1 MLNISSDVIRGYNDT
16 IILYLLLDRPS
27 YGYEISKQI
36 RLISEEKY
44 VIKETTLYSAF
55 TRLEKNGY
63 ITSFSS
69 SDNAS
74 GKRRTYYQITDA
86 GREYYRMKCE
96 EWKLTIKNYLE
107 NMFSHLPNTPEVQKA
122 KYELYQMMEDKYNEL
137 ISEGKSDN
145 EAIGIVISEF
155 GNLDELADSLGIKSF
170 VDPSQAMPA
179 ANTLSHET
187 AAAFLRDSAKHAYL
201 TAFGVLL
208 CIVASLGPIFCEYIP
223 FTHASDDIADAIGVT
238 ILFLCIAVAV
248 GFFIFSGSISS
259 KWSYLKQK
267 PYCID
272 FETANWVIER
282 KESYRST
289 HAMLLTVGIMLCILC
304 AVPAIIISSLNTKS
318 TFADSLSGGLV
329 LVFIAIGV
337 FMIVFTNMKKSSFD
351 KLLSLNGAQT
361 MGGNFANSH
370 DGKVHYENPVVA
382 AIMSVYWSTVTC
394 IYLCWSFITF
404 DWGITWI
411 IWPIAAIIN
420 SLVENLLGDKHRN

>member
-1 MLNISSDVIRGYNDT
+1 MEL
-16 IILYLLLDRPS
+16 P
-27 YGYEISKQI
+27 
-36 RLISEEKY
+36 EK
-44 VIKETTLYSAF
+44 E
-55 TRLEKNGY
+55 
-63 ITSFSS
+63 
-69 SDNAS
+69 
-74 GKRRTYYQITDA
+74 
-86 GREYYRMKCE
+86 
-96 EWKLTIKNYLE
+96 
-107 NMFSHLPNTPEVQKA
+107 
-122 KYELYQMMEDKYNEL
+122 
-137 ISEGKSDN
+137 
-145 EAIGIVISEF
+145 
-155 GNLDELADSLGIKSF
+155 
-170 VDPSQAMPA
+170 
-179 ANTLSHET
+179 
-187 AAAFLRDSAKHAYL
+187 
-201 TAFGVLL
+201 
-208 CIVASLGPIFCEYIP
+208 
-223 FTHASDDIADAIGVT
+223 
-238 ILFLCIAVAV
+238 
-248 GFFIFSGSISS
+248 
-259 KWSYLKQK
+259 

-411 IWPIAAIIN
+411 ILPIAAIIN
-420 SLVENLLGDKHRN
+420 SLVENLLGDKHGN

>member
-1 MLNISSDVIRGYNDT
+1 M
-16 IILYLLLDRPS
+16 
-27 YGYEISKQI
+27 E
-36 RLISEEKY
+36 
-44 VIKETTLYSAF
+44 
-55 TRLEKNGY
+55 
-63 ITSFSS
+63 
-69 SDNAS
+69 
-74 GKRRTYYQITDA
+74 
-86 GREYYRMKCE
+86 
-96 EWKLTIKNYLE
+96 TIKNYLE

-122 KYELYQMMEDKYNEL
+122 KYELYQMLEDKYNEL

-179 ANTLSHET
+179 AKTLSRET
-187 AAAFLRDSAKHAYL
+187 AATFLRDSAKQAYL
-201 TAFGVLL
+201 RAFGVLL
-208 CIVASLGPIFCEYIP
+208 CIIASLGPIFSECIP
-223 FTHASDDIADAIGVT
+223 RSLASPDASDAIGIT
-238 ILFLCIAVAV
+238 FLFVCIAVAV

-272 FETANWVIER
+272 FETANWVNER

-420 SLVENLLGDKHRN
+420 SLVENLLGDKHGN

>member
-1 MLNISSDVIRGYNDT
+1 M
-16 IILYLLLDRPS
+16 
-27 YGYEISKQI
+27 E
-36 RLISEEKY
+36 
-44 VIKETTLYSAF
+44 
-55 TRLEKNGY
+55 
-63 ITSFSS
+63 
-69 SDNAS
+69 
-74 GKRRTYYQITDA
+74 
-86 GREYYRMKCE
+86 
-96 EWKLTIKNYLE
+96 TIKNYLE

-170 VDPSQAMPA
+170 VNPSQAMPA
-179 ANTLSHET
+179 AKTLSRET
-187 AAAFLRDSAKHAYL
+187 AAAFLRDSAKQAYL

-208 CIVASLGPIFCEYIP
+208 CIIASLGPIFSECIP
-223 FTHASDDIADAIGVT
+223 RSLASPDASDAIGIT
-238 ILFLCIAVAV
+238 FLFLCE
-248 GFFIFSGSISS
+248 
-259 KWSYLKQK
+259 

-337 FMIVFTNMKKSSFD
+337 IHDSIHKHEEI
-351 KLLSLNGAQT
+351 KL
-361 MGGNFANSH
+361 
-370 DGKVHYENPVVA
+370 
-382 AIMSVYWSTVTC
+382 
-394 IYLCWSFITF
+394 
-404 DWGITWI
+404 
-411 IWPIAAIIN
+411 
-420 SLVENLLGDKHRN
+420 